1 MNISSASLDLFFL
14 FYDECHPSNTSYAEK
29 NSLYEE
35 KIVQCGFIV
44 T

>member
-1 MNISSASLDLFFL
+1 MNISSTSLDLFFL
-14 FYDECHPSNTSYAEK
+14 FYDDCHASNTSYSEN
-29 NSLYEE
+29 NSMYEE